1 MVPTKSK
8 RNATIVLADHR
19 RGIKRLR
26 MLEHELSL
34 LEGPE
39 DIQLPKQLEIYCLRD
54 TSITEN

>member
-39 DIQLPKQLEIYCLRD
+39 DIQLPKQ
-54 TSITEN
+54 